1 MVQNKMKI
9 EKFEDLDSWKVS
21 RELTKEIYS
30 LTKKEKFSKDFG
42 LRDQIQRAS
51 VSIMANIAE
60 GFDSRSDKAFIN
72 FLNYAYRSAT
82 EVQSLLYVASDQ
94 KYISD
99 AEFDNIYSEIK
110 KIHGLIGGLIK
121 YLKTSK

>member
-1 MVQNKMKI
+1 MKI
-9 EKFEDLDSWKVS
+9 ERFEELESWKLA
-21 RELTKEIYS
+21 RELTKVVYS
-30 LTKKEKFSKDFG
+30 VTRKEKFSKDFG
-42 LRDQIQRAS
+42 LRDQIQRAA

-60 GFDSRSDKAFIN
+60 GFDSRSDKSFIN

-82 EVQSLLYVASDQ
+82 DVQSLLYVASDQ

-99 AEFDNIYSEIK
+99 AEFDNLYSEIK

>member
-1 MVQNKMKI
+1 MKI
-9 EKFEDLDSWKVS
+9 EKFEELESWKVARDLS
-21 RELTKEIYS
+21 NEVYS
-30 LTKKEKFSKDFG
+30 ITKKEKFSIDFG
-42 LRDQIQRAS
+42 LKDQIQRAS

-60 GFDSRSDKAFIN
+60 GFDSRSDKSFVN

-94 KYISD
+94 KYISKT
-99 AEFDNIYSEIK
+99 EFNSLYTQVN

-121 YLKTSK
+121 YLKSSN

>member
-1 MVQNKMKI
+1 MKI
-9 EKFEDLDSWKVS
+9 EKFEDLDSWKVA
-21 RELTKEIYS
+21 RELTNEIYS
-30 LTKKEKFSKDFG
+30 ITKKEKFSKDFG
-42 LRDQIQRAS
+42 LKDQIQRAS
-51 VSIMANIAE
+51 VSILANIAE
-60 GFDSRSDKAFIN
+60 GFDSRSDKSFIN

-99 AEFDNIYSEIK
+99 AEFDKIYSDIK

>member
-1 MVQNKMKI
+1 MKI
-9 EKFEDLDSWKVS
+9 EKFEDLDSWKVA
-21 RELTKEIYS
+21 RELTNEIYS
-30 LTKKEKFSKDFG
+30 ITKKEKFSKDFG
-42 LRDQIQRAS
+42 LKDQIQRAS
-51 VSIMANIAE
+51 VSILANIAE
-60 GFDSRSDKAFIN
+60 GFDSRSDKSFIN

-99 AEFDNIYSEIK
+99 AEFDKIYLDIK

>member
-1 MVQNKMKI
+1 MKI
-9 EKFEDLDSWKVS
+9 EKFEDLDSWKVA
-21 RELTKEIYS
+21 RELTKEIYEI
-30 LTKKEKFSKDFG
+30 TKKEKFSKDFG
-42 LRDQIQRAS
+42 LRDQIQTAA

-60 GFDSRSDKAFIN
+60 GFDSRSDKSFIN

-82 EVQSLLYVASDQ
+82 EVQSLLYVALDQ

-99 AEFDNIYSEIK
+99 IEFDNNYSEIK

>member
-1 MVQNKMKI
+1 MKI
-9 EKFEDLDSWKVS
+9 EKFEDLDSWKVA
-21 RELTKEIYS
+21 RELTKEIYAI
-30 LTKKEKFSKDFG
+30 TKKEKFSKDFG
-42 LRDQIQRAS
+42 LRDQIQRAA

-82 EVQSLLYVASDQ
+82 EVQSFLYVASDQ